1 MYGKGKNRVF
11 QMEWES
17 RYSERAK
24 GMKAS
29 EIRELLKLTQQPDII
44 SFAGGLPSPESF
56 PTVDIAEVTTHI
68 MLTAAE
74 EALQYGT
81 TEGYYRLREYCA
93 YWSKKEG
100 IEATP
105 DNIVITSGSQQGL
118 DITSKILLDA
128 DDMVIVEA
136 PSYLGG
142 LGAIRA
148 YQASLISVKMDDDGM
163 LMDHLEDTI
172 KKMKK
177 PPKMVYTVPTFQ
189 NPAGVTM
196 TEKRRK
202 KLVDLA
208 HEYDF
213 VIMEDN
219 PYGDLRYS
227 GEPVRAIKAFDDEG
241 RVIFTSTFSKIFSPG
256 MRLAWIIGDETFI
269 RKFIIAKQSTD
280 LCTNSFVQ
288 RILYEYCRRDLIQN
302 HINKIRDM
310 YREKRDIMLESLE
323 EYFPEGC
330 SWTKPDGGLFLW
342 ARVPEYINTKNM
354 IGEAIK
360 ERVAYV
366 QGAAFFVD
374 GSGTNTMRLCFSY
387 ASNEKIREGIKRLG
401 RVIEKEIK
409 AHKA

>member
-1 MYGKGKNRVF
+1 
-11 QMEWES
+11 MEWES

-56 PTVDIAEVTTHI
+56 PTVDIAEVTTHV

-81 TEGYYRLREYCA
+81 TEGYRGLREYCA
-93 YWSKKEG
+93 LRSKKEG
-100 IEATP
+100 IDVSL
-105 DNIVITSGSQQGL
+105 DNVVIVSGSQQGL
-118 DITSKILLDA
+118 DITAKVLLDPG
-128 DDMVIVEA
+128 DQIIVEA

-142 LGAIRA
+142 LGAMKT
-148 YQASLISVKMDDDGM
+148 YQPVFTSVEMDDDG
-163 LMDHLEDTI
+163 LVVDTLEEVLKT
-172 KKMKK
+172 MEK
-177 PPKMVYTVPTFQ
+177 PPKLVYTVPTFQ
-189 NPAGVTM
+189 NPAGVTL

-213 VIMEDN
+213 IIVEDN

-227 GEPVRAIKAFDDEG
+227 GEPVKAVKAFDDEG
-241 RVIFTSTFSKIFSPG
+241 RVIYMSTFSKIFSPG
-256 MRLAWIIGDETFI
+256 MRLAWVIGDDDYI
-269 RKFIIAKQSTD
+269 RKFVIAKQSTD

-288 RILYEYCRRDLIQN
+288 RILYEYCRRDHFSG
-302 HINKIRDM
+302 HIEKIREM
-310 YREKRDIMLESLE
+310 YRKKRDVMLKSLD
-323 EYFPEGC
+323 EYFPEEC

-342 ARVPEYINTKNM
+342 AKMPEYINTKNM
-354 IGEAIK
+354 VGDAIK
-360 ERVAYV
+360 QRVAYV
-366 QGAAFFVD
+366 HGAAFFVD

-387 ASNEKIREGIKRLG
+387 APEDKIKEGIKRLG
-401 RVIEKEIK
+401 MVIKERIK
-409 AHKA
+409 AY

>member
-1 MYGKGKNRVF
+1 MK
-11 QMEWES
+11 WES
-17 RYSERAK
+17 RYAERAR

-56 PTVDIAEVTTHI
+56 PTTDIAEVTTHV

-81 TEGYYRLREYCA
+81 TEGYYRLREFCA
-93 YWSKKEG
+93 YRSKKEG
-100 IEATP
+100 IDASI
-105 DNIVITSGSQQGL
+105 DNVVIISGSQQGL
-118 DITSKILLDA
+118 DVTSKILLNKNDQ
-128 DDMVIVEA
+128 VIVEA

-142 LGAIRA
+142 LGAMKA
-148 YQASLISVKMDDDGM
+148 YRPQFIPVKMDDDG
-163 LMDHLEDTI
+163 LIIDKLEETL
-172 KKMKK
+172 KKMEK
-177 PPKMVYTVPTFQ
+177 PPKLLYTVPTFQ
-189 NPAGVTM
+189 NPAGVTL

-202 KLVDLA
+202 RLVDLA
-208 HEYDF
+208 HDYDF

-219 PYGDLRYS
+219 PYGELRYS
-227 GEPVRAIKAFDDEG
+227 GDPIRAVKAFDDEG
-241 RVIFTSTFSKIFSPG
+241 RVIYLSTFSKIFSPG
-256 MRLAWIIGDETFI
+256 MRLAWIIGDEPYI
-269 RKFIIAKQSTD
+269 RKFIIAKQGTD

-288 RILYEYCRRDLIQN
+288 RILYEYCRRDLIDG
-302 HINKIRDM
+302 HITKIIGI
-310 YREKRDIMLESLE
+310 YRKKRDIMLEALE

-354 IGEAIK
+354 IAEAIK
-360 ERVAYV
+360 QRVAYV

-401 RVIEKEIK
+401 RVIKKEIE
-409 AHKA
+409 AH

>member
-1 MYGKGKNRVF
+1 MK
-11 QMEWES
+11 WES
-17 RYSERAK
+17 RYAERAR

-44 SFAGGLPSPESF
+44 SFAGGLPSPDSF
-56 PTVDIAEVTTHI
+56 PTIDIAEVTTHV

-81 TEGYYRLREYCA
+81 TEGYHRLREYCV
-93 YWSKKEG
+93 YRSKREG
-100 IEATP
+100 IDASI
-105 DNIVITSGSQQGL
+105 DNVVIVSGSQQGI
-118 DITSKILLDA
+118 DVTSKILLNK
-128 DDMVIVEA
+128 DDQVIVEA

-142 LGAIRA
+142 LGAMKA
-148 YQASLISVKMDDDGM
+148 YQPQFIPVKMDGDG
-163 LMDHLEDTI
+163 LIIDELEETL
-172 KKMKK
+172 KKMEK
-177 PPKMVYTVPTFQ
+177 PPKLIYTVPTFQ
-189 NPAGVTM
+189 NPAGVTL

-202 KLVDLA
+202 RLIDLA
-208 HEYDF
+208 HDYDF

-219 PYGDLRYS
+219 PYGELRYS
-227 GEPVRAIKAFDDEG
+227 GDPVRAIKAFDDEG
-241 RVIFTSTFSKIFSPG
+241 RVIYLSTFSKIFSPG
-256 MRLAWIIGDETFI
+256 MRLAWVIGDEPYI
-269 RKFIIAKQSTD
+269 QKFIIAKQGTD

-288 RILYEYCRRDLIQN
+288 RILYEYCRRDLIDG
-302 HINKIRDM
+302 HITKIIGI
-310 YREKRDIMLESLE
+310 YRKKRDIMLEALE

-354 IGEAIK
+354 IAEAIK
-360 ERVAYV
+360 QRVAYV

-401 RVIEKEIK
+401 RVIKKEIE
-409 AHKA
+409 AH